1 MKHFLRIVL
10 ATFIIAFVAGAVTTG
25 CSCQKAGG
33 GDNPNNSGGGNG
45 GDGGDG
51 NNGGD
56 GGSDGDGNGGNGGN
70 GGSGDGSGGGT
81 PAPDLGADIKIT
93 VSDAN
98 LAKIKDGTNILL
110 KLSAWP
116 TAVADSDVHFG
127 EIITRGSANTRKKAF
142 EIVNKKATE
151 GLLLV
156 VRGNIAGPNDA
167 KTRGIGAFD
176 GRTTLRAF
184 NGTAADD
191 LGIRAISTATANG
204 NVPAG
209 LSYISIFASKLI
221 PTADPTDNAD
231 PAPDAAP
238 FAFTSIPTGFWPAQ
252 PIFYCIATAPALTA
266 TVAATDKLVGAHKA
280 DCYVTSVGASFGNVA
295 ADAARR
301 TQWFTAADPF
311 KREIKVAIVALKTDG
326 KTIADLMPGANDN
339 AKVENLK
346 DGIDANEMRAIS
358 AVNGDPPFKKINIKI
373 VNDADFA
380 AP

>member
-45 GDGGDG
+45 GDGD
-51 NNGGD
+51 N
-56 GGSDGDGNGGNGGN
+56 GGSDGDGGNGGN

-81 PAPDLGADIKIT
+81 PAPDLGVDIKIT

-116 TAVADSDVHFG
+116 TGVANSDVHFG
-127 EIITRGSANTRKKAF
+127 EIITRGSATTRKKAF
-142 EIVNKKATE
+142 EIVNERATE

-156 VRGNIAGPNDA
+156 GKGNVAGANDVTTLA
-167 KTRGIGAFD
+167 IGAFD
-176 GRTTLRAF
+176 ARTTIRAF
-184 NGTAADD
+184 TGTASDD
-191 LGIRAISTATANG
+191 DGIRVISTATGSG

-209 LSYISIFASKLI
+209 LSYISIFANQLI
-221 PTADPTDNAD
+221 PTADPNDDAD
-231 PAPDAAP
+231 PAPDAEP

-266 TVAATDKLVGAHKA
+266 TVAATDKLTGAHKA
-280 DCYVTSVGASFGNVA
+280 DCYVTSVGASFGNVNF
-295 ADAARR
+295 DAARR
-301 TQWFTAADPF
+301 TQWFNAADPF
-311 KREIKVAIVALKTDG
+311 KREIKVAIAAIKTDG
-326 KTIADLMPGANDN
+326 KSIADLMPGADDN
-339 AKVENLK
+339 AKVDNFK
-346 DGIDANEMRAIS
+346 DGINKNEMKAISDANGFI
-358 AVNGDPPFKKINIKI
+358 PFKKINIKI